1 MPYPVFRNQAQ
12 GGTNVSIDS
21 LFKHNLGMVDRV
33 IRVVVGLILVGNVY
47 AGLQTPIG
55 WIGLILIL
63 TGAFGICPIYA
74 LLGINT
80 KSVGEKLGL
89 K

>member
-1 MPYPVFRNQAQ
+1 M
-12 GGTNVSIDS
+12 SIDS

-55 WIGLILIL
+55 WVGLILIL
-63 TGAFGICPIYA
+63 TGALGICPIYA

>member
-1 MPYPVFRNQAQ
+1 M
-12 GGTNVSIDS
+12 SIDS

-55 WIGLILIL
+55 WVGMILIL
-63 TGAFGICPIYA
+63 TGALGICPIYA

>member
-1 MPYPVFRNQAQ
+1 MEF
-12 GGTNVSIDS
+12 
-21 LFKHNLGMVDRV
+21 
-33 IRVVVGLILVGNVY
+33 
-47 AGLQTPIG
+47 QTPIG
-55 WIGLILIL
+55 WLGLILTL
-63 TGAFGICPIYA
+63 TGAFGIRPLYA

>member
-1 MPYPVFRNQAQ
+1 
-12 GGTNVSIDS
+12 VSIDS

-55 WIGLILIL
+55 WVGLILIL
-63 TGAFGICPIYA
+63 TGALGICPIYA

>member
-1 MPYPVFRNQAQ
+1 
-12 GGTNVSIDS
+12 VSIDS

-33 IRVVVGLILVGNVY
+33 IRIVLGLLLVGNVY
-47 AGLQTPIG
+47 AGLQTPAG
-55 WIGLILIL
+55 WLGLILIL
-63 TGAFGICPIYA
+63 TGAFGICPLYA

>member
-1 MPYPVFRNQAQ
+1 M
-12 GGTNVSIDS
+12 SIGS
-21 LFKHNLGMVDRV
+21 LFKHNLGMVDRI
-33 IRVVVGLILVGNVY
+33 IRIVVGLVFVGNVY

-55 WIGLILIL
+55 WLGLVLIL
-63 TGAFGICPIYA
+63 TGAFGICPLYA

>member
-1 MPYPVFRNQAQ
+1 
-12 GGTNVSIDS
+12 VSIDS

>member
-1 MPYPVFRNQAQ
+1 
-12 GGTNVSIDS
+12 
-21 LFKHNLGMVDRV
+21 MVDRI
-33 IRVVVGLILVGNVY
+33 IRVVLGLILVGNVY
-47 AGLQTPIG
+47 AGIQTPSG
-55 WIGLILIL
+55 CVGLILIL

-80 KSVGEKLGL
+80 KSVSEKLGL